1 MRNLKLL
8 FTSAAAAL
16 VLSPAAVAQK
26 IPSAEAGV
34 APLAFGSF
42 SPPGEA
48 VTVKPGEVAWVE
60 QVVPLYVVKLLDAAK
75 PRPRPTTDGVP
86 AETLLFGYQLSTGM
100 AYCPPL
106 NPEKSFKRVQCFRD
120 LDNDL
125 KFDAGYVSDG
135 DDADSRYFSSFL
147 RAIAAVPKYRYERA
161 PETLM
166 PAATGSIIFV
176 DMKDG
181 APRFKMRLDN
191 ANLENVHAC
200 DVTEP
205 NVCNVFGV
213 QLRFD
218 SLQPG
223 GLTLNFEGAATNR
236 SLSIMNTFDPLK
248 H

>member
-1 MRNLKLL
+1 MRYLKQFLAI
-8 FTSAAAAL
+8 TAVAL
-16 VLSPAAVAQK
+16 ALTPAAVAQK

-34 APLAFGSF
+34 APLGFATF
-42 SPPGEA
+42 SPPAES
-48 VTVKPGEVAWVE
+48 VTVKPGEVAWTE
-60 QVVPLYVVKLLDAAK
+60 QVLPLYVVRLLDPAK
-75 PRPRPTTDGVP
+75 PRPRPTTDGLP
-86 AETLLFGYQLSTGM
+86 AQTLLFGYQLSTGM

-161 PETLM
+161 PEAQM
-166 PAATGSIIFV
+166 PAATGSIILV

-191 ANLENVHAC
+191 ENLENIHAC
-200 DVTEP
+200 EVTEP
-205 NVCNVFGV
+205 GVCNVYGV
-213 QLRFD
+213 QLRFGA
-218 SLQPG
+218 LQPG
-223 GLTLNFEGAATNR
+223 GLTLIFEGAATNR

>member
-1 MRNLKLL
+1 MRIRTLL
-8 FTSAAAAL
+8 LALAAGAL
-16 VLSPAAVAQK
+16 APAAVAQK

-34 APLAFGSF
+34 APLAFAEF
-42 SPPGEA
+42 SPPGET
-48 VTVKPGEVAWVE
+48 VTVKPGEVAWQERVI
-60 QVVPLYVVKLLDAAK
+60 PLYVVRLIDPAK
-75 PRPRPTTDGVP
+75 PRPRPNTDGLP
-86 AETLLFGYQLSTGM
+86 AQTLLFGYQLSTGM

-106 NPEKSFKRVQCFRD
+106 NPDKSHKRVQCFRD

-147 RAIAAVPKYRYERA
+147 RAIAAVPKYRYENA
-161 PETLM
+161 PDANM

-191 ANLENVHAC
+191 ENLENIHAC
-200 DVTEP
+200 EVTEP
-205 NVCNVFGV
+205 SVCNVYGV
-213 QLRFD
+213 QLRFG
-218 SLQPG
+218 SLQEG
-223 GLTLNFEGAATNR
+223 ALTITFEGAATNR
-236 SLSIMNTFDPLK
+236 SLNIMNTFDPLK